1 MFSIS
6 EKLKEDFIKN
16 STKVSLLVKGETI
29 SKKCST
35 YFNYKEFYP
44 KERCV

>member
-16 STKVSLLVKGETI
+16 AKIENEYVRDIWDEVI
-29 SKKCST
+29 DPH
-35 YFNYKEFYP
+35 YM
-44 KERCV
+44 

>member
-35 YFNYKEFYP
+35 YFNYK
-44 KERCV
+44 